1 MYIVSGAAIWLI
13 DNKMDRS
20 AMMTMID
27 EGPLQETTDVRER
40 VIREKKETNGG

>member
-13 DNKMDRS
+13 DNKMNRS

-27 EGPLQETTDVRER
+27 GKAFTRNNKCP
-40 VIREKKETNGG
+40 